1 VERLKERFEVAQKAL
16 VTLREVLAETNPT
29 VIVRDAAIQR
39 FEYTFEAVWKAGQ
52 EFLRTQEGIDVG
64 SPKGV
69 MRGLFQTGYLNERQT
84 ELGLK
89 MVDDR
94 NLTSHTYS
102 EGLSEHIFREL
113 PQYATLMQSCLSV
126 IKKSLKKK

>member
-1 VERLKERFEVAQKAL
+1 MERLRERLDVAQKAL
-16 VTLREVLAETNPT
+16 ATLQEALAETNPT

-39 FEYTFEAVWKAGQ
+39 FEYTFEAVLKTGQ
-52 EFLRTQEGIDVG
+52 EFLRRQEGLDVG

-69 MRGLFQTGYLNERQT
+69 MRGLFQTGYLNTRQT

-94 NLTSHTYS
+94 NLTSHTYR
-102 EGLSEHIFREL
+102 EGLSENIFKVL
-113 PQYATLMQSCLSV
+113 PKYAALMQSCLSF
-126 IKKSLKKK
+126 IKKSLKK